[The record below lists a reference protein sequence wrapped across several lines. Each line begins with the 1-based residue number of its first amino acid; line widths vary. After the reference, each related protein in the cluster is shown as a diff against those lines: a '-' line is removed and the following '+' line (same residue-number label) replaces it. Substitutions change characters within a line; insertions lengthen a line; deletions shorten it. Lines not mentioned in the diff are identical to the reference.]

1 MSLETLKFCK
11 TSVMVAISVLKR
23 ALNGTLFF
31 EIKNWPRCNKTCG
44 LLQNVALF
52 SLENIVFTCLSI
64 FQITSVES
72 IVKVNNH

>member
-23 ALNGTLFF
+23 ALNGILFF

-52 SLENIVFTCLSI
+52 SLENIVFKCLSI
-64 FQITSVES
+64 FRITSVES